1 MLDSD
6 SIQLILNGTIE
17 TIYMTAVSLMLSY
30 FVGLPLGVILVA
42 TEKGHIMENKLINQV
57 LGVIV
62 NAARSVPFIILM
74 VAVIPI
80 TRIITGTSIGTS
92 AAIVPLV
99 IGAIPFVGRMVETSL
114 KEIDRGVIEAALAM
128 GASPLQIIFK
138 VLIPEATSSLILG
151 ATITFIT
158 LIGYSAMA
166 GFIGGGGLGDIAVRY
181 GYYRYKTDVMI
192 VTVVVMIVLVQLIQ
206 SFGNFVSKKLNKKQG

>member
-1 MLDSD
+1 MSAETM
-6 SIQLILNGTIE
+6 QLIYTGTME
-17 TIYMTAVSLMLSY
+17 TLYMTVVSLVLSY
-30 FVGLPLGVILVA
+30 LIGLPLGIALVT
-42 TEKGHIMENKLINQV
+42 TEKGHILENMPVNQV
-57 LGVIV
+57 LSAIV

-74 VAVIPI
+74 VAVIPF
-80 TRIITGTSIGTS
+80 TRLIVGTTIGTT

-114 KEIDRGVIEAALAM
+114 KEIDPGIVEAAVAM
-128 GASPLQIIFK
+128 GASPRQIITK
-138 VLIPEATSSLILG
+138 VLIPEVTPSLILG

-181 GYYRYKTDVMI
+181 GYYRYKTDIMVY
-192 VTVVVMIVLVQLIQ
+192 TVILLLIMVQVIQ
-206 SFGNFVSKKLNKKQG
+206 SLGNSISRKLNKKSK

>member
-1 MLDSD
+1 MPAETW
-6 SIQLILNGTIE
+6 QLIYNGTLE
-17 TIYMTAVSLMLSY
+17 TLYMTTVSLILSY
-30 FVGLPLGVILVA
+30 LVGLPLGIALVT
-42 TEKGHIMENKLINQV
+42 TEEGHILENRPVNQV
-57 LGVIV
+57 LSAVV

-80 TRIITGTSIGTS
+80 TRAITGTTIGTT

-114 KEIDRGVIEAALAM
+114 KEVDRGIVEAALAM
-128 GASPLQIIFK
+128 GASPWQIIYK
-138 VLIPEATSSLILG
+138 VLIPEVIPSLVLG

-181 GYYRYKTDVMI
+181 GYYRYKTDIMIYTVFLLLVM
-192 VTVVVMIVLVQLIQ
+192 VQLIQ
-206 SFGNFVSKKLNKKQG
+206 SLGNYASRKLNKKVK